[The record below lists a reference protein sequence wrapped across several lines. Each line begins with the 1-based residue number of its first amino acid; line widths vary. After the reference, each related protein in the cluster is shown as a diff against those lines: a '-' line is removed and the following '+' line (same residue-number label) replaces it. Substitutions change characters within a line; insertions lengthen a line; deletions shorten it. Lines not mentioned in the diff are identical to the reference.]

1 MSNKFFKSFFAIA
14 MVLGAALGFVACTEQ
29 EEADPKVEL
38 SQSTANFNAAEG
50 SQTINVKANCKWTVE
65 FEGADWV
72 TITPM
77 SGSNNGTITVAVAE
91 NTTGEIRKVEAK
103 VFAMHATYGKFGN
116 VKLTISQS
124 ADNNATVDEELLYS
138 DNFDGKLAEKEGNYY
153 PWVKDFPEFA
163 NAQGPASAGVTYEGP
178 EATVRSNAN
187 SDGSYSDYKG
197 SGGNNIFFGSG
208 ASFVIKN
215 IAPLKEGQMSYK
227 LTFGTEKHSSTNGS
241 LFTPSEFIVSL
252 SKDGVKWAPIE
263 YTFAG
268 TAEGR
273 WNVATAN
280 FTFTTLPES
289 LYIKFEAK
297 VASSYRLDDVKLYV
311 GNGGQTVDLDNIAE
325 PEPVEGVYASDSAFV
340 CSSDDSVNAVYSLGS
355 TTIGGTPATGF
366 KLGKT
371 KQAGKF
377 TSAAVGVSGNKYLNF
392 YAAGWNGGDVTLYYR
407 VDGGATMSQKLVA
420 NTGASGNAPY
430 NNLVFAKDDH
440 YSVLLEG
447 LTETSTIEFST
458 DANFELTTADSD
470 MASARAIV
478 CGVKL
483 SDEPIEGVEPVIPEP
498 VGTVTVAEAIAAA
511 DGVGVT
517 IENATVIGVYAKG
530 ILVEDTTGKLLA
542 YAGSAV
548 SAAVGDVVK
557 VEGTMATYAGLRQ
570 VGGTVVVTKTGTTTY
585 EYPAIETMDGA
596 ALDAYLSTP
605 SIKYV
610 MYTGKLT
617 ISGNYYNVDVEG
629 ASTAV
634 GSLSYPLDGA
644 VDASL
649 NGQTIDVCGW
659 VIGVS
664 SSKYVNTMVSSVVAS
679 GNTPVDP
686 TPDPEGP
693 ETPGTEDPETP
704 GTEQPVDGTTVTFN
718 VAGYNFENQTAL
730 GTYEVDPITFAF
742 DGGGNNNCPKYYT
755 SGAAVRCYPKN
766 TMTISGKT
774 ITKIVVKAPEDYT
787 TNAIDLYC
795 GSVKLENFTWTGNS
809 SEPVVLTFDVNKTSG
824 QSRFVSIDVTYAE

>member
-14 MVLGAALGFVACTEQ
+14 MVLGAALGFVACMPED
-29 EEADPKVEL
+29 EASKADPKVEL

-124 ADNNATVDEELLYS
+124 ADENVTVDEELLYS
-138 DNFDGKLAEKEGNYY
+138 DNFDGVVATEGTNGY
-153 PWVKDFPEFA
+153 PSVTDLPAFA
-163 NAQGPASAGVTYEGP
+163 NAQGPASENVTYEG
-178 EATVRSNAN
+178 VGKVSIRSNST
-187 SDGSYSDYKG
+187 SDGNYSDYKG
-197 SGGNNIFFGSG
+197 SGKNNIFFGTG
-208 ASFVIKN
+208 ETAFVIKN

-227 LTFGTEKHSSTNGS
+227 LTFGTEKYSSSNGS

-252 SKDGVKWAPIE
+252 SKDGEKWAPIE

-280 FTFTTLPES
+280 FTFATLPDA

-517 IENATVIGVYAKG
+517 IENATVIGVYARG
-530 ILVEDTTGKLLA
+530 ILVEDTTGKLLV
-542 YAGSAV
+542 YSGSAV
-548 SAAVGDVVK
+548 DAVVGDVVK

-570 VGGTVVVTKTGTTTY
+570 VGGTVVVSKTGTTTY

-596 ALDAYLSTP
+596 ALEAYLSTP

-617 ISGNYYNVDVEG
+617 ISGNYYNVNVEG
-629 ASTAV
+629 ASKAV

-649 NGQTIDVCGW
+649 NGQIVDVCGW

-693 ETPGTEDPETP
+693 ETPGTE
-704 GTEQPVDGTTVTFN
+704 QPVDGTTVTFN
-718 VAGYNFENQTAL
+718 VADYNFENQTAL

-742 DGGGNNNCPKYYT
+742 DGGGNSNCPKYYT

-766 TMTISGKT
+766 TITISGKT
-774 ITKIVVKAPEDYT
+774 ITKIVVKASDDY

-795 GSVKLENFTWTGNS
+795 GSVKLEDFTWTGNS